1 MGAAYVIGQV
11 TVKDP
16 DKWEE
21 YQSAVPATFR
31 AWGGDKLAGG
41 KQFAALAGEMAHPDV
56 VVLQFPDRQ
65 ALENWFNSEEYQGL
79 TELRDAAAE
88 VVLTAYES

>member
-11 TVKDP
+11 TVKDEE
-16 DKWEE
+16 KWAE

-31 AWGGDKLAGG
+31 AWSGEKIGGG
-41 KQFAALAGEMAHPDV
+41 KRFAALAGDMVHPDV

-65 ALENWFNSEEYQGL
+65 ALEGWFNSDEYQGL
-79 TELRDAAAE
+79 IELRDSAAD